1 MAANKTVETGA
12 DVATFVASVTDTGQ
26 RADAALLIEMLARV
40 SGEPPKMWGPSI
52 VGFGVHRYRYESGR
66 EGEICRVG
74 FSPRKG
80 KTVLYGLGVQANADL
95 LARLGKHATGKGC
108 LYLKRLADIDLAALE
123 ELVVTS
129 LLAKA

>member
-12 DVATFVASVTDTGQ
+12 DVATFVASVTDTRQ

-52 VGFGVHRYRYESGR
+52 VGFGVHRYRYRSGR
-66 EGEICRVG
+66 EREICRVG

-80 KTVLYGLGVQANADL
+80 KTVLYGLGLQANADL

-108 LYLKRLADIDLAALE
+108 LYLNRLADIDLAALE

>member
-12 DVATFVASVTDTGQ
+12 DVATFVASVTDTRQ
-26 RADAALLIEMLARV
+26 RAEATLLIEMLTRV

-52 VGFGVHRYRYESGR
+52 VGFGVHRYRYGSGR
-66 EGEICRVG
+66 EREICRVG

-80 KTVLYGLGVQANADL
+80 KTVLYGLGLQANADL

-108 LYLKRLADIDLAALE
+108 LYLNRLADIDLAALE